1 MTSKKRKYGDLSAR
15 PLPTE
20 DPSLIDDVFAAFTGT
35 RPSSQPAAD
44 SLPSEAAAPNSL
56 TTPAQRAA
64 PAPDTAPARETT
76 PARHASAAQNVLEPL
91 HDAAAAPRA
100 APAQTA
106 TVAGYTR
113 VPNDLLDRILPT
125 LDPYDQTVLVRLYR
139 LSRGFGSD
147 TCRVSIPV
155 LAKACNVSERQ
166 VRISVGRLEVREL
179 VRRIEQDF
187 GNKDRSL
194 RGTTFLIL
202 IPDTT
207 TAQRTTPARYAT
219 PAQGSAAAHG
229 AANKEKALKEN
240 SKKGINRLTP
250 DEIQSFTSTVADLL
264 VEGKSIEEVE
274 AQYAPSMH
282 PADWAAV
289 KSVALAQTAPKKGK

>member
-35 RPSSQPAAD
+35 RPTDAPAEVSSPEGLARQEAQPTPARR
-44 SLPSEAAAPNSL
+44 AAPARQ
-56 TTPAQRAA
+56 TTPAQGAA
-64 PAPDTAPARETT
+64 
-76 PARHASAAQNVLEPL
+76 AAQGVTEPL
-91 HDAAAAPRA
+91 HDAAAAQRA
-100 APAQTA
+100 APAQGA
-106 TVAGYTR
+106 AVAGYTR

-179 VRRIEQDF
+179 VRRVEQDF
-187 GNKDRSL
+187 GNRDRSL

-202 IPDTT
+202 IPDATP
-207 TAQRTTPARYAT
+207 ARGATPARYAA
-219 PAQGSAAAHG
+219 PAQSAAPARG
-229 AANKEKALKEN
+229 AANKDKALKEN
-240 SKKGINRLTP
+240 SKRGINRLTP
-250 DEIQSFTSTVADLL
+250 EEIQSFTSTVADLL
-264 VEGKSIEEVE
+264 VVGKPMEEVE
-274 AQYAPSMH
+274 ASYAPSMH

-289 KSVALAQTAPKKGK
+289 KSVALAQAAPKKGK

>member
-35 RPSSQPAAD
+35 RPTGVLAESPSPEESALQEGPLTPARR
-44 SLPSEAAAPNSL
+44 AAPARQ
-56 TTPAQRAA
+56 TAPAQRAA
-64 PAPDTAPARETT
+64 
-76 PARHASAAQNVLEPL
+76 AAQGVAEPL
-91 HDAAAAPRA
+91 HDAAAAQHA
-100 APAQTA
+100 APAQPA
-106 TVAGYTR
+106 AVAGYTR
-113 VPNDLLDRILPT
+113 VTNDLLDRILPT
-125 LDPYDQTVLVRLYR
+125 LDPYDQAVLMRLYR
-139 LSRGFGSD
+139 LSRGFNSD

-166 VRISVGRLEVREL
+166 VRISVGRLEGREL
-179 VRRIEQDF
+179 VRRVEQDF
-187 GNKDRSL
+187 GNRDRSL

-202 IPDTT
+202 IPDTSP
-207 TAQRTTPARYAT
+207 ARGATPARHAA
-219 PAQGSAAAHG
+219 PAQGAAPARG
-229 AANKEKALKEN
+229 AANKDKALKEN

-250 DEIQSFTSTVADLL
+250 EEIKSFTSTVADLL

-274 AQYAPSMH
+274 KQYAPSMH

-289 KSVALAQTAPKKGK
+289 KSVAQAQAAPKKGK